1 MYNVENWSILTKKQL
16 QNLNAETISDFID
29 KSALDTMHRKL
40 LRYILGVNKSSPNI
54 ALYGDTGEIPLTIKG
69 FTLMV
74 NFWHHVNELPE
85 TSLASLA
92 LKENIEIRTNWIKTI
107 EKIINIF
114 NLAQHIDSPTF
125 KFTSKKI
132 GRAFYRTKWE
142 E

>member
-1 MYNVENWSILTKKQL
+1 M
-16 QNLNAETISDFID
+16 SDFID

-40 LRYILGVNKSSPNI
+40 LRYILGVNNSSPNL

-85 TSLASLA
+85 TSFASLA

-107 EKIINIF
+107 EKIIKGIGGGGPRSNFRIF
-114 NLAQHIDSPTF
+114 LV
-125 KFTSKKI
+125 
-132 GRAFYRTKWE
+132 
-142 E
+142 